1 MNKYSR
7 LKRFLELHREEKV
20 TLTLEQIEMI
30 VDDELPPS
38 ARKYHAWWRGPS
50 FHSHVKSWSDIGW
63 SVEVHSEKGSIAWV
77 VFKRNE

>member
-1 MNKYSR
+1 MDKYSG
-7 LKRFLELHREEKV
+7 LKRFLGLHREEKV

-30 VDDELPPS
+30 IDDGLPPS
-38 ARKYHAWWRGPS
+38 ARKHHAWWRGSS

-63 SVEVHSEKGSIAWV
+63 SVEVYSEKGSIAWV